1 MAESADPSMLG
12 LPNTSTEADAIE
24 ESVRQ
29 LLPTATEAIDHVDP
43 TATQNSEPDE
53 SDQQP
58 PSVIPSTSTQDPS
71 TSTAHVKQVVV
82 HRPADVDR
90 LDYFAF
96 SHNADAYCHGVAA
109 KWTKGTILTVATKA
123 NAASG
128 SDSVQKTPSLEPTP
142 EELHQT
148 PDHHGVYGFLW
159 VGMTPSDETIESLA
173 ESPVEDATADAND
186 DQSKDPKKKKPK
198 LQGKKHRR
206 DLTVASSTDEEI
218 RILPKDESALRVVV
232 NLKGKNLSLL
242 KLSNRDNTSGTCISE
257 SVKAD
262 NVFFF
267 RVFRKDD
274 IKGVGE
280 RRTFFKETF
289 NKLRDAMEKDGN
301 DGVAKALKAMARVA
315 APSGAPKKI
324 TATSGGQKQLA
335 TANDSK
341 STTKNPRAPKSDKA
355 DPPQAT
361 AAKSGKATQGTKR
374 KQPDIDSSTT
384 QLQANNAASA
394 KSKKQ
399 KKLTTSNPAS
409 STATKGKDT
418 AKTKARPPTESE
430 DNASTAVL
438 DHEMD
443 QQLGRQATVTH
454 NNNEVVEQLGIV
466 HNGYPLSALPGTPD
480 SPDSLLGPENSH
492 TAVASRTA
500 NDHTHYLSSTSTL
513 RPTAPYVTAA
523 MISPTPMRPA
533 SLPGRSAIKPHS
545 NPVQAPAS
553 RRVAFSPSVGD
564 LSVPRIEHNTN
575 VMATTHNAWDTCL
588 QPVPTLS
595 EARNKHQIDQM
606 NDEAQL
612 RLLEQNELDQNKIHR
627 GIEARKAQQQHSW
640 QQHSRPSQTRRQL
653 SNHLGQPL
661 SQFFQQPALK
671 QQPRP
676 RQQNYP
682 QANSFYVEPTQPMLQ
697 LPHQLGQ
704 SNSRYMQ
711 NIQSSGVQLPKEYNT
726 AGELFTP
733 LGREVISLVSKM
745 DCHSGSNVNVIKYT
759 TTMLGQLSST
769 SNSPNMI
776 FQLRLSP
783 PAPGLDIKTAI
794 DPLLSEFSSLFPEL
808 AHELNRETFTILL
821 HALRVSDKTV
831 EYNMIHQFIYG
842 FTRELAKQRAG
853 KGDQHALSAENLS
866 LIVQGAIN
874 VARDLFYHR
883 KSVHKRGF
891 REEQQRQAVQTMTV
905 DEMADDNSP
914 GLPLG
919 HGEYD
924 DTEGEEG
931 DYEGMDNSASYAH
944 TSFAPIDDGEE
955 FVDDD

>member
-1 MAESADPSMLG
+1 MAESTDPSMLG

-58 PSVIPSTSTQDPS
+58 PSVIPSTST
-71 TSTAHVKQVVV
+71 AHVKQVVV

-96 SHNADAYCHGVAA
+96 SHNADAYCHGVEA

-267 RVFRKDD
+267 RAFRKDD

-335 TANDSK
+335 KANDSK

-513 RPTAPYVTAA
+513 RPTAPY
-523 MISPTPMRPA
+523 
-533 SLPGRSAIKPHS
+533 
-545 NPVQAPAS
+545 
-553 RRVAFSPSVGD
+553 
-564 LSVPRIEHNTN
+564 
-575 VMATTHNAWDTCL
+575 
-588 QPVPTLS
+588 PVPTLS

-682 QANSFYVEPTQPMLQ
+682 QANPFYVEPTQPMLQ

-745 DCHSGSNVNVIKYT
+745 DCHSESNVNVIKYT

-808 AHELNRETFTILL
+808 AHDLNRETFTILL

-874 VARDLFYHR
+874 VARDLLYHR
-883 KSVHKRGF
+883 NSVHKRGF